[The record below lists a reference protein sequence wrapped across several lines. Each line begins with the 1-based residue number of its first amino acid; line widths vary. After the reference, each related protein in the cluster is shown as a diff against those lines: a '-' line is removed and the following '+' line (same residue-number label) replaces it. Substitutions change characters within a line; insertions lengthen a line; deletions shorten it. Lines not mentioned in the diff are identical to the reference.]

1 MFLPLI
7 GPKDE
12 SLEDLGKEFSISSSP
27 NTMNQVLLPMLNAL
41 LLLPELWANQKIVHV
56 WDHLTIDLSLC
67 LFLVASANHTR
78 STHSYR
84 VIASKDRRSHRSSH
98 LLTRT
103 VLMSVLT
110 ASIKRLTSRQEL
122 STMNLV

>member
-7 GPKDE
+7 GPMDE
-12 SLEDLGKEFSISSSP
+12 SLEGLGKEFPISSSP

-56 WDHLTIDLSLC
+56 RDHLIDLSLC

-84 VIASKDRRSHRSSH
+84 VIASKDSRSHRSSH